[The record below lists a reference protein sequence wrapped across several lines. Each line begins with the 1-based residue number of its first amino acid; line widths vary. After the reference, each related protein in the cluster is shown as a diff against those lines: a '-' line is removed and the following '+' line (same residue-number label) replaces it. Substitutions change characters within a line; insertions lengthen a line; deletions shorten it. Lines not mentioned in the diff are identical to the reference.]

1 MMIIAPNG
9 IGAETLEEATMTD
22 AATPAA
28 SQMNIKT
35 FGKVWV

>member
-1 MMIIAPNG
+1 MIAPNG
-9 IGAETLEEATMTD
+9 IGAETLAEAKMTD

-28 SQMNIKT
+28 PQMNIGT